1 MRVASSAS
9 GHATC
14 EGLFNACSFRSCS
27 QLPATREFFTIGR
40 KVYES
45 EHKAGETAV
54 CWSQKHQAPFWAKEP
69 GSYMGVSATT
79 NVSGRKTMA
88 STVGAESGD
97 QRKTVVILSDRSR
110 EISACSKNYS
120 ASAARLNRAQ
130 VAVQRSR
137 RGPTPNSAPSA
148 KTNILRPRAAA

>member
-1 MRVASSAS
+1 
-9 GHATC
+9 
-14 EGLFNACSFRSCS
+14 
-27 QLPATREFFTIGR
+27 
-40 KVYES
+40 VYES

-110 EISACSKNYS
+110 EII
-120 ASAARLNRAQ
+120 RLFEEL
-130 VAVQRSR
+130 QRKR
-137 RGPTPNSAPSA
+137 RQAEQSPGCGATKQAGPHA
-148 KTNILRPRAAA
+148 KLGSLDEN